1 MFLPMNHGPFSCWN
15 VLIARSLALFFGV
28 FTFLN
33 LAGELGIHGFDA
45 SGWWIDLRFLPGVI
59 NHVVLFI

>member
-1 MFLPMNHGPFSCWN
+1 MNHGPFACWN

-33 LAGELGIHGFDA
+33 LVGELGIGGFMVTA
-45 SGWWIDLRFLPGVI
+45 TTRLVR
-59 NHVVLFI
+59 